1 MKEGDPQRPVEILL
15 VADNRM
21 EATLLQMAL
30 LQEFHFPY
38 RLHLVPDEAKA
49 IAFLYRLP
57 PYREVPWPHFLIV
70 DLHFPHGEGW
80 NVLAAARTLPSHTDI
95 PVVILTGGRARGN
108 EGPTTQNE
116 PTLCLLKPLNLAEYQ
131 SLSRQ
136 LLQLVALGTGSFLNE
151 LH

>member
-1 MKEGDPQRPVEILL
+1 VKECDPQRPIEILL
-15 VADNRM
+15 VADNRV
-21 EATLLQMAL
+21 EATLLQIAL
-30 LQEFHFPY
+30 LQEFHFSY
-38 RLHLVPDEAKA
+38 RLHLVPDEAAA

-57 PYREVPWPHFLIV
+57 PYTEVPWPHFLVV

-95 PVVILTGGRARGN
+95 PVVILTGSRARGD
-108 EGPTTQNE
+108 EGPTTQNK

-136 LLQLVALGTGSFLNE
+136 LQQLVTPGARSLLTE